1 MKKVFHLAWLCVFLF
16 FPLFSFA
23 ANDTAAIQI
32 FAPNGQPLKNM
43 PIYIFDGDIE
53 SKGSVNELYPY
64 SATLAKTKMTYLGE
78 VKTDNNGNFQIF
90 PDTYSQRSLV
100 LCSGSIYA
108 PVLLEKSSDLSH
120 TPSAD
125 HLRHIEWN
133 DENGSV
139 KANHIYNWRAGT
151 VVTIPLDGQVLPE
164 KSAYTVPLNTY
175 YIKRIMPV
183 IMPPFSESDTAHLT
197 KQFKQMTY
205 HRNLLGDAHKAMSYH
220 DRNPELRVAA
230 AQYLGR
236 HGDYISVSYLMDEIS
251 LGKDAHVKDA
261 AFSALQELTGETFED
276 DLSKWRE
283 WLAERNL
290 AVNKIE
296 SYLSDTGRLNLDIY
310 RIHMN
315 KEKTQWG
322 ASLQNKNEP
331 DQIGNPALSVDRVTG
346 AINFMKGR

>member
-1 MKKVFHLAWLCVFLF
+1 MKKVFHLAWFSVFLF
-16 FPLFSFA
+16 FPLFSYA
-23 ANDTAAIQI
+23 ANDTAAVQI
-32 FAPNGQPLKNM
+32 FAPNGLPLKNM

-53 SKGSVNELYPY
+53 SKGGVNELYPY
-64 SATLAKTKMTYLGE
+64 SSTLAKTKMTYLDE
-78 VKTDNNGNFQIF
+78 VKTDNNGIFQLH
-90 PDTYSQRSLV
+90 PTTYAQKSLV
-100 LCSGSIYA
+100 LRAGSIYT
-108 PVLLEKSSDLSH
+108 PIGLEKSSDIHH
-120 TPSAD
+120 TPSED

-139 KANHIYNWRAGT
+139 KANHIYNWRVGT
-151 VVTIPLDGQVLPE
+151 VVTIPLDGQVLAE
-164 KSAYTVPLNTY
+164 KSVNTTPLNTY

-220 DRNPELRVAA
+220 DHNPGLREAA

-261 AFSALQELTGETFED
+261 AFSALQELTGETFGD
-276 DLSKWRE
+276 DLSIWRE
-283 WLAERNL
+283 WLTERNL
-290 AVNKIE
+290 AIEKIE

-322 ASLQNKNEP
+322 ASLQNKNAP
-331 DQIGNPALSVDRVTG
+331 DEIGAPALLVDRVTG
-346 AINFMKGR
+346 AINFIKGR